1 MDGQALPFAAR
12 PPKRKAGCDE
22 AGEWTAANGAAGP
35 TAHTGPPAGHG
46 CEGNGHY
53 NHDWSTPYPNKRKKA
68 RKKARH
74 DGRFE
79 DQHGAPPG
87 NGGHSAPRQKP
98 SVPPDHVSGHGSSCC
113 HRERRTRAA
122 SLVKSMAASIAGP
135 RASTPPAPPLIS
147 PPPPAASMGG
157 VEDLGLARLDAF
169 KLNAL
174 IGKAERARELLDLHQ
189 QHYLGFDQ
197 VHLSTC

>member
-1 MDGQALPFAAR
+1 
-12 PPKRKAGCDE
+12 
-22 AGEWTAANGAAGP
+22 
-35 TAHTGPPAGHG
+35 
-46 CEGNGHY
+46 
-53 NHDWSTPYPNKRKKA
+53 
-68 RKKARH
+68 
-74 DGRFE
+74 
-79 DQHGAPPG
+79 
-87 NGGHSAPRQKP
+87 
-98 SVPPDHVSGHGSSCC
+98 
-113 HRERRTRAA
+113 
-122 SLVKSMAASIAGP
+122 VKSMAASIAGP